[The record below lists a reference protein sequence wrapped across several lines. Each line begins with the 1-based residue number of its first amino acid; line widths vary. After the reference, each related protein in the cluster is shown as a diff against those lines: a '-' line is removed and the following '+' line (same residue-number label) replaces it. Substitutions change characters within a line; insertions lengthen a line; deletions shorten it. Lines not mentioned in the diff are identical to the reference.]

1 LLPSALADPQGRFP
15 ITASHRITGHAD
27 VARGVDALAR
37 IDPDLR
43 PVIEKA
49 GDVPLR
55 LRPPGFEGL
64 ARIVVGQQV
73 SVASADAIWKRFS
86 AAMRTAEAE
95 SVRALSDEELQAS
108 GLSRPKIKTFRAI
121 CSAVLDDGLDLIDL
135 AEKPADEAHAA
146 LVAISGIG
154 PWTAE
159 VYLMFC
165 AGHPDIFP
173 AGDIA
178 LQNAVRDAHAMTD
191 RPPEKQLRRLAER
204 WKPWRSVAA
213 RVFWAY
219 YRVTRSGRETL
230 PV

>member
-1 LLPSALADPQGRFP
+1 MIVDPQGRFP
-15 ITASHRITGHAD
+15 ITSYHRITGLPD
-27 VARGVDALAR
+27 VARGIEALAS
-37 IDPDLR
+37 IDPELR
-43 PVIEKA
+43 PIIAQA
-49 GDVPLR
+49 GDIPLR

-95 SVRALSDEELQAS
+95 SVHALSDEDLQAS
-108 GLSRPKIKTFRAI
+108 GLSRPKIRTFRAI
-121 CSAVLDDGLDLIDL
+121 CHAILEDGLDLIDL
-135 AEKPADEAHAA
+135 AEKPAVEAHDA

-178 LQNAVRDAHAMTD
+178 LQNAVRDARAMTE
-191 RPPEKQLRRLAER
+191 RPPEKALRSLAER

-213 RVFWAY
+213 RLFWAY

>member
-1 LLPSALADPQGRFP
+1 MIAGLQGRFP
-15 ITASHRITGHAD
+15 ITEYHRITGLPD
-27 VARGVDALAR
+27 VSRGVEALAR
-37 IDPDLR
+37 IDPELC
-43 PVIEKA
+43 PIIERA
-49 GDVPLR
+49 GDIPLR

-86 AAMRTAEAE
+86 AAMQTAEAE
-95 SVRALSDEELQAS
+95 SVHALSDEDLQAS

-121 CSAVLDDGLDLIDL
+121 CRAILDDGLNLIDL
-135 AEKPADEAHAA
+135 AERPADEAHDA
-146 LVAISGIG
+146 LVAINGIG

-178 LQNAVRDAHAMTD
+178 LQNAVRDAWAMTD
-191 RPPEKQLRRLAER
+191 RPPEKELRRLAER

-219 YRVTRSGRETL
+219 YRVARSGRETI